1 LSVTE
6 AFADAI
12 VVAAGSSRRM
22 GGPDKLL
29 EPIGGRPVLAWSLG
43 AMADAPSVARLIL
56 VTARERVAEMASLP
70 WVRELDATVLPGG
83 TRRQDSVAAGLAASG
98 SDVVLVHDG
107 ARPLVSVETVE
118 AVAQAARQH
127 GAALP
132 VLPLVDSLKRVGP
145 DGRALPVDRAGLFRA
160 QTPQGARRDLLTS
173 AFAALGGSDHE
184 WTDEAALLEAHG
196 VPVRGLPGD
205 PRNIKV
211 TEPADLET
219 ARAFAGRDEE
229 TAWPRYGSATDLHP
243 FGPQDGLA
251 LGGIQLPDAPRLF
264 GHSDG
269 DVVLHAIADACLG
282 AAGLPDLG
290 RQFSASD
297 PLTGGVDS
305 AALLGAVLASV
316 VAEGWRP
323 ASADVSIV
331 GARPRL
337 GGRRL
342 EAIRQRLGELLDLPV
357 ERVGVR
363 ASTGNLSG
371 DEGYGLAIS
380 ASALVGLVRR

>member
-1 LSVTE
+1 MTE

-12 VVAAGSSRRM
+12 VVAAGSSQRM
-22 GGPDKLL
+22 GGRDKLL
-29 EPIGGRPVLAWSLG
+29 EPIGGRPVLAWALR
-43 AMADAPSVARLIL
+43 AMADAPSVSRLIL
-56 VTARERVAEMASLP
+56 VTAGDRVAQMGARP
-70 WVRELDATVLPGG
+70 WVRELDVAVLAGG
-83 TRRQDSVAAGLAASG
+83 ARRQDSVAAGLAASG
-98 SDVVLVHDG
+98 SEVVLIHDG
-107 ARPLVSVETVE
+107 ARPFVRVETVE
-118 AVAQAARQH
+118 AVALAAREH

-145 DGRALPVDRAGLFRA
+145 DGRALPVDRAGLCRA

-173 AFAALGGSDHE
+173 AFAALGGSDHD

-196 VPVRGLPGD
+196 VPVMGLAGD
-205 PRNIKV
+205 PRNVKV
-211 TEPADLET
+211 TEPTDLEM
-219 ARAFAGRDEE
+219 ARALAGVDE
-229 TAWPRYGSATDLHP
+229 AAVWPSYGSATDLHP
-243 FGPQDGLA
+243 FGPQDGLV

-290 RQFSASD
+290 RQFPPSD
-297 PLTGGVDS
+297 PATSGADS
-305 AALLGAVLASV
+305 AALLGVVLARV
-316 VAEGWRP
+316 AAEGWRP
-323 ASADVSIV
+323 ASADLSIV

-342 EAIRQRLGELLDLPV
+342 EGIRERLAELLDLPL